1 MTTNLFLAIGV
12 MIILG
17 LMGGSVASK
26 LRLPRITGY
35 IVVGMLLSPSL
46 FHLVP
51 KSSLTALDPYVEIAL
66 SLIGYSIGGNLRFDA
81 VRQWWRP
88 IMGMTLLQGFGSWF
102 LSTLVISL
110 LGPFILNLPDGT
122 LQDTYFPVA
131 FILGAIS
138 WATAP
143 AVTLAI
149 LHECKAKGSIAT
161 ILLAVVVVTDAF
173 AVIAF
178 YFAEGMTRPLLSG
191 SGIVS
196 FYQIAMFPVL
206 QVLEA
211 AGMGVVFG
219 FAIAFSTATVHSR
232 SLLIL
237 AIVGTVFLCQ
247 AVADSVGTSSILA
260 AMFAGFVAINKS
272 RRDDLIL
279 VIEEIEDV
287 IFVPFFVISGMY
299 FDLDIMKVGTLLTFV
314 IIFTRC
320 LGKYLGTYAGAALTG
335 APDVFKKYLGFALLP
350 KAGLTIGLAFLA
362 RNISP
367 RFGDI
372 LFNALLASTAIN
384 MLFTPPLARFSIQK
398 AAGRA
403 EEIGF
408 NHGSPTKT
416 GGL

>member
-1 MTTNLFLAIGV
+1 MTTNLFLAVGV
-12 MIILG
+12 IIILG
-17 LMGGSVASK
+17 LMGGAVASK

-35 IVVGMLLSPSL
+35 IIGGMLLSPSL

-51 KSSLTALDPYVEIAL
+51 KSSLHTLDPYVEVAL

-81 VRQWWRP
+81 LRQWWRP
-88 IMGMTLLQGFGSWF
+88 IMGVTLLQGFGSWF

-110 LGPFILNLPDGT
+110 LGPFVLNLPDGT
-122 LQDTYFPVA
+122 MQNTYFPVA

-143 AVTLAI
+143 AVTLAV
-149 LHECKAKGSIAT
+149 LHECRVKGPVAT
-161 ILLAVVVVTDAF
+161 ILLAVVVITDAF

-191 SGIVS
+191 AGIAF
-196 FYQIAMFPVL
+196 FYQVVLFPIL
-206 QVLEA
+206 QVIEA

-219 FAIAFSTATVHSR
+219 FALAYGTAIVHSR
-232 SLLIL
+232 SFLLL
-237 AIVGTVFLCQ
+237 AIIGAVLLCQ
-247 AVADSVGTSSILA
+247 AVAGSIGTSSILA

-299 FDLDIMKVGTLLTFV
+299 FDLDTMKVGTLLTF
-314 IIFTRC
+314 IIIITRC
-320 LGKYLGTYAGAALTG
+320 SGKYLGTYAGAALTG
-335 APDVFKKYLGFALLP
+335 APEVFKKYLGFALLP

-362 RNISP
+362 RNLSP
-367 RFGDI
+367 GLGDI
-372 LFNALLASTAIN
+372 MFNALLASTAIN
-384 MLFTPPLARFSIQK
+384 MLFTPPLARFSIHK
-398 AAGRA
+398 AAALTEEKGRD
-403 EEIGF
+403 
-408 NHGSPTKT
+408 HVSPARIERR
-416 GGL
+416 